1 VSVAEYYFIYG
12 AGTLGIGGTG
22 GFWNPL
28 INIFLV
34 SSIIFLISATSFFK
48 SFISLLLS
56 TVLVVIGT
64 SICASS

>member
-1 VSVAEYYFIYG
+1 VSVAEYYFIG
-12 AGTLGIGGTG
+12 AGTLGIGGIG
-22 GFWNPL
+22 GLVNPP

-56 TVLVVIGT
+56 IVFVIIG
-64 SICASS
+64 ASTYASN